1 MRYIF
6 LAGLIILGTLFA
18 FKPLAPFTVHGKVT
32 DATGTPIAG
41 VVVQEKNHAAK
52 TTTDDNGAFD
62 LTVSNENAHLIFS
75 SIGYDSYEMLLKGKT
90 GITVKLNPSTR
101 ALQEVVVTGYSTVK
115 KREITGAVATVR
127 GDQLLRS
134 SAPVNFDQQLMGKVS
149 GLQVSPGRKMK
160 LDDNMEPLNNG
171 WTSADSATS
180 FNTEDYD
187 QIVENRFL
195 DVKQNALSTFSI
207 DVDAASYSN
216 LRRYLQMGQIPP
228 AGAVRIEEMIN
239 YFHYEYPQPK
249 GEDPFSINTEMAPCP
264 WNSHH
269 QLVLIGLQGKK
280 IPVENLPASNLVFLI
295 DVSGSMQEE
304 NKLPL
309 VQASMKLLVD
319 QLREQDKVSIV
330 VYAGNAGLVLAPTSG
345 GNKAKIKEAIDALE
359 AGGSTAG
366 GAGIQLAYK
375 TAKQN
380 LVKNGNNRVILCT
393 DGDFNVGASSDDALV
408 HLIEEER
415 KSGVFLTVLGY
426 GMGNYKDNKME
437 KLADKGN
444 GNHAYIDG
452 IAEAR
457 KVLVNEFGGTLF
469 TIAKDVKLQVEFN
482 PAKVQAYRLIG
493 YENRL
498 LNKEDF
504 NNDKKDAG
512 ELGSGH
518 TVTALYEVI
527 PTGAKNEFAEKVDA
541 LKYQQAPEFK
551 PVNSSNEVLTVKFR
565 YKQPDGETSKL
576 IEHAVAENFI
586 NAENAS
592 ANFRFAAAVAE
603 FGMLLRNSEFK
614 QDGSYNKVWQL
625 AKSALGNDEEGYRSE
640 FLKLVKNASS
650 IAKARKKQAVP
661 VEEDDDDE
669 AVSIQRR

>member
-1 MRYIF
+1 MRYALF
-6 LAGLIILGTLFA
+6 TCLLAICSF
-18 FKPLAPFTVHGKVT
+18 FSFREVQPVTVKGRVT
-32 DATGTPIAG
+32 DNQGQALVG
-41 VVVQEKNHAAK
+41 VVVKEKGHNNGTNTDAK
-52 TTTDDNGAFD
+52 GDFT
-62 LTVSNENAHLIFS
+62 LVVSSEKAVLQFS
-75 SIGYDSYEMLLKGKT
+75 SVGFNNTELSLKGKS
-90 GITVKLNPSTR
+90 TVNVSMKPTNQ
-101 ALQEVVVTGYSTVK
+101 ALQEVVVVGYGTADREEEYYSGIARAASPMAKAKQSVAYPSLGYSRSFLHVGEYK
-115 KREITGAVATVR
+115 KDDAQRNR
-127 GDQLLRS
+127 GRRNQGDTDK
-134 SAPVNFDQQLMGKVS
+134 N
-149 GLQVSPGRKMK
+149 
-160 LDDNMEPLNNG
+160 
-171 WTSADSATS
+171 

-187 QIVENRFL
+187 GIVENRFL
-195 DVKQNALSTFSI
+195 TVADNALSTFSI

-216 LRRYLQMGQIPP
+216 VRRFLQMGQLPP

-239 YFHYEYPQPK
+239 YFHYDYPQPK
-249 GEDPFSINTEMAPCP
+249 NTDPFSINTEMSDCP
-264 WNSHH
+264 WNPSHR
-269 QLVLIGLQGKK
+269 LVLVGLQGKK
-280 IPVENLPASNLVFLI
+280 IPVDNLPASNIVFLI
-295 DVSGSMQEE
+295 DVSGSMMEE

-309 VQASMKLLVD
+309 VKASMKMLVD
-319 QLREQDKVSIV
+319 QLREQDKVSLV
-330 VYAGNAGLVLAPTSG
+330 VYAGNAGLVLPPTSG
-345 GNKAKIKEAIDALE
+345 ANKNIIKDAIDKLE

-375 TAKQN
+375 TAKEN
-380 LVKNGNNRVILCT
+380 FVKGGNNRIILCT

-408 HLIEEER
+408 SMIEEER

-452 IAEAR
+452 ISEAK

-527 PTGAKNEFAEKVDA
+527 PVGVKNEFLEKTDK
-541 LKYQQAPEFK
+541 LKYQQPATPAGNAA
-551 PVNSSNEVLTVKFR
+551 NSEIMTIKFR
-565 YKQPDGETSKL
+565 YKQPDGDISRL
-576 IEHAVAENFI
+576 IEHPVEDNPLHI
-586 NAENAS
+586 TGIS
-592 ANFRFAAAVAE
+592 SNFRFAAAVAE

-614 QDGSYNKVWQL
+614 QASSFNNALQL
-625 AKSALGNDEEGYRSE
+625 AQDALGKDEEGYRTE
-640 FLKLVKNASS
+640 FVQLLQ
-650 IAKARKKQAVP
+650 KARSVVKREKNKIQDE
-661 VEEDDDDE
+661 EEDGDDE
-669 AVSIQRR
+669 AVGIRRK